1 MHCIGAEKQQDCGQ
15 KCRNELTVISG
26 VEGFQFQE
34 QESQPILDLLG
45 FYMKKKNKNS
55 RRDL

>member
-1 MHCIGAEKQQDCGQ
+1 MHCIGTEKQQGCGQ
-15 KCRNELTVISG
+15 NRRNELTVISG
-26 VEGFQFQE
+26 VEGFRFQE
-34 QESQPILDLLG
+34 QESRPILDLLG